1 MVGTGIV
8 FRPLVTP
15 ADRSRAYRLLD
26 AAAAAYRSP
35 RLSGDE
41 RWSGLWDL
49 TASDGAA
56 LAAAGATYTAAT
68 GAAGRPGACLFEVR
82 AVVAPVGA
90 QWPALM
96 GRVVR
101 ELADAARAEGAGR
114 MVAAPDGS
122 GVLGGLGFRRS
133 AGWWVLDL

>member
-26 AAAAAYRSP
+26 AAGTGYRSP

-41 RWSGLWDL
+41 RWFGLWDL
-49 TASDGAA
+49 TAPDGAA
-56 LAAAGATYTAAT
+56 LAAAGAACTAP
-68 GAAGRPGACLFEVR
+68 GAARMPGVRLLEVR

-96 GRVVR
+96 GRTVR
-101 ELADAARAEGAGR
+101 ELADAARADGAGR
-114 MVAAPDGS
+114 MVAAPDGT

-133 AGWWVLDL
+133 AGRWVLDL